1 VSTPDPQ
8 QAAFAFHE
16 TLLEVLRLLN
26 QSAERRAE
34 VEGMERIELQRA
46 MRNFW
51 AFRAGETDLER
62 SLRLLMENGLVA
74 ENDHPQFA
82 WDRGRVVRDRY
93 AITALGKAY
102 LVRQIEETGR
112 IR

>member
-1 VSTPDPQ
+1 MSAPDPQ
-8 QAAFAFHE
+8 QAAYAFHE
-16 TLLEVLRLLN
+16 SLLEVLRLLN

-34 VEGMERIELQRA
+34 IDGMERTELERA

-51 AFRAGETDLER
+51 AFQAGETNLER
-62 SLRLLMENGLVA
+62 SLRLLLDNGLVA
-74 ENDHPQFA
+74 ENNRPQFA
-82 WDRGRVVRDRY
+82 WDRGRILRERV

-102 LVRQIEETGR
+102 LIRQIEETGR